1 MNYLQ
6 PCLVSKLWSGK
17 KCLVLQIKTYRF
29 LLYFTIR
36 NTSLAFFICNIF
48 ITRDY

>member
-6 PCLVSKLWSGK
+6 PCLVSKL
-17 KCLVLQIKTYRF
+17 CLVLQIKTYRF

-36 NTSLAFFICNIF
+36 NTSLAFFICNTF